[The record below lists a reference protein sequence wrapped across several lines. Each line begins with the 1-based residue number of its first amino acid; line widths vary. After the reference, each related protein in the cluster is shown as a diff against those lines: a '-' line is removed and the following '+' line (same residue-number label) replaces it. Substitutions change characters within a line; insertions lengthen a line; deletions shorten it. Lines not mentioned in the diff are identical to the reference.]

1 MTLTGIQATERAMPD
16 SRISRKLFL
25 VLVVAIGVSTPT
37 WADEPLP
44 TMDDLVLEEIN
55 EESSTSLDY

>member
-1 MTLTGIQATERAMPD
+1 MPD

>member
-16 SRISRKLFL
+16 SGISRKLFL